1 MSYRTNKEQEFL
13 LLKQWRMTIEKYAL
27 KFESL
32 SKYFRYFQD
41 RIYEDW
47 LLERF
52 KVGLRLSIKELILPL
67 EIRHTK

>member
-1 MSYRTNKEQEFL
+1 
-13 LLKQWRMTIEKYAL
+13 MTIEKYAL